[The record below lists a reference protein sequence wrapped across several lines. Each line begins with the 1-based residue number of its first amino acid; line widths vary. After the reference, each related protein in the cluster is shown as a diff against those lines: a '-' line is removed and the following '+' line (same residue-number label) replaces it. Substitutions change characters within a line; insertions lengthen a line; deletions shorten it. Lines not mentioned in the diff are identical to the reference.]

1 MTGLLNNSSMAGFDD
16 IEIDRQ
22 CRERV
27 GGGMS
32 RGADIV
38 ARTLE
43 EMGVT
48 RIFTLSG
55 NHIMPIFDALLST
68 KIQLIH
74 ARHEAACVHMADAWG
89 RLTGEPGIALV
100 TGGQGHGNAVAALY
114 TALASE
120 SPLVLLSGHAG
131 LSELGRGAFQ
141 EMAQADLARPVARAS
156 WTATAAETLGTDIA
170 KAIGLATA
178 GRPGPVHVSLPVDLL
193 EQTIPVDQITRITK
207 AELQPRPSP
216 LPPELADKLISHLR
230 VATKPLVIC
239 GPAMCTERG
248 RAAMREAADALDVP
262 VVGMESPRGINDP
275 GLGAFAEILS
285 QADLVVLIGK
295 PLDFTLRFGE
305 APALSPSCKWI
316 VIDPDASVISRAAN
330 ATAERLLL
338 SEVADAQTAVMTLS
352 ERNSTTREKPS
363 AWRKH
368 VSEVLTYEP
377 PQWKSVRAK
386 TPDRVHPI
394 EMCRAIGA
402 FLEKHRGATFVSD
415 GGEIGQWAQA
425 LVKTDRRM
433 INGIAGTIGVSL
445 PFAIATKLAYPD
457 HPVVAVMGDGTFGFH
472 MAEFDTAVRYDL
484 PVIVVIGN
492 DARWNAEY
500 QIQLRQY
507 GAVRAK
513 NCDLLPSRYDRVAE
527 ALGGFGA
534 LVSTAAGLPDALDR
548 AYLSRKP
555 ACINV
560 MIESVAAPV
569 IRR

>member
-1 MTGLLNNSSMAGFDD
+1 M
-16 IEIDRQ
+16 I
-22 CRERV
+22 
-27 GGGMS
+27 

-38 ARTLE
+38 ARTLQDL
-43 EMGVT
+43 GVT

-68 KIQLIH
+68 NIQLIH

-100 TGGQGHGNAVAALY
+100 TGGQGHSNAVAALY

-120 SPLVLLSGHAG
+120 SPLVLLSGHAP

-141 EMAQADLARPVARAS
+141 EMAQADLARPVTKAS
-156 WTATAAETLGTDIA
+156 WTAQAVAILGSDIA
-170 KAIGLATA
+170 KAIELAAT

-193 EQTIPVDQITRITK
+193 EQTIADEQITRITK
-207 AELQPRPSP
+207 AGLQLGTSS
-216 LPPELADKLISHLR
+216 LMPEVADKVSSHLGA
-230 VATKPLVIC
+230 ATRPLLIC

-248 RAAMREAADALDVP
+248 RAVMREAADVLDVP
-262 VVGMESPRGINDP
+262 VIGMESPRGLNDP
-275 GLGAFAEILS
+275 GLGAFAEILIE
-285 QADLVVLIGK
+285 ADLVVLVGK

-305 APALSPSCKWI
+305 APALSPSRKWI
-316 VIDPDASVISRAAN
+316 VIDPDAALIARA
-330 ATAERLLL
+330 TKSLRERLLL
-338 SEVADAQTAVMTLS
+338 SAVADAQVAIETLT
-352 ERNSTTREKPS
+352 ERSAAKRAKPS
-363 AWRKH
+363 AWRDQ
-368 VSEVLTYEP
+368 VSDVVGYEP

-394 EMCRAIGA
+394 EMCKAIGS
-402 FLEKHRGATFVSD
+402 FVEQHQGATFVSD

-425 LVKTDRRM
+425 LVKTDRRI
-433 INGIAGTIGVSL
+433 INGVAGTIGVSL
-445 PFAIATKLAYPD
+445 PFAIAAQLARPD
-457 HPVVAVMGDGTFGFH
+457 HPVIAVMGDGTFGFH

-484 PVIVVIGN
+484 PVIIVVGN

-507 GAVRAK
+507 GAERAK
-513 NCDLLPSRYDRVAE
+513 NCDLLPSRYDRVVE

-534 LVSTAAGLPDALDR
+534 LVSTAADLPDALNR
-548 AYLSRKP
+548 AYLSRRP

-560 MIESVAAPV
+560 MIESVAAPI

>member
-1 MTGLLNNSSMAGFDD
+1 ML
-16 IEIDRQ
+16 
-22 CRERV
+22 
-27 GGGMS
+27 

-74 ARHEAACVHMADAWG
+74 ARHEAACVHTADAWG

-100 TGGQGHGNAVAALY
+100 TGGQGHSNAVAALY

-120 SPLVLLSGHAG
+120 SPLLLLSGHAP

-141 EMAQADLARPVARAS
+141 EMAQADLARPVTKAS
-156 WTATAAETLGTDIA
+156 WTAQAAATLGSDIA
-170 KAIGLATA
+170 KALELAIS

-193 EQTIPVDQITRITK
+193 EQTIPDDQITRTAK
-207 AELQPRPSP
+207 AARPRP
-216 LPPELADKLISHLR
+216 LLTPEIADKLISHLAA
-230 VATKPLVIC
+230 ATKPLVIC
-239 GPAMCTERG
+239 GPALCTERG
-248 RAAMREAADALDVP
+248 RAAMREVADALDVP
-262 VVGMESPRGINDP
+262 VIGMESPRGINDP
-275 GLGAFAEILS
+275 GLGAFAEILAE
-285 QADLVVLIGK
+285 ADLVVLIGK

-305 APALSPSCKWI
+305 APTLSPTCKWI
-316 VIDPDASVISRAAN
+316 VIDPDATLISRATKAMG
-330 ATAERLLL
+330 ERLLL
-338 SEVADAQTAVMTLS
+338 SDVADAQAATGTLTES
-352 ERNSTTREKPS
+352 GHKTTSSPS
-363 AWRKH
+363 AWHEQVR
-368 VSEVLTYEP
+368 EALAYEP
-377 PQWKSVRAK
+377 RQWNSVRA
-386 TPDRVHPI
+386 TASDRLHPV
-394 EMCRAIGA
+394 EMCRTIGN
-402 FLEKHRGATFVSD
+402 FLDKHRGATFVSD

-425 LVKTDRRM
+425 LVKTDRRI

-445 PFAIATKLAYPD
+445 PFAIAAKLAHPD

-484 PVIVVIGN
+484 PLIVVVGN

-507 GAVRAK
+507 GAERAK
-513 NCDLLPSRYDRVAE
+513 NVDLLPSRYDLVVQAI
-527 ALGGFGA
+527 GGFGA
-534 LVSTAAGLPDALDR
+534 LVSNAADLPDALDR

-560 MIESVAAPV
+560 MIESHAAPI

>member
-1 MTGLLNNSSMAGFDD
+1 ML
-16 IEIDRQ
+16 
-22 CRERV
+22 
-27 GGGMS
+27 

-43 EMGVT
+43 DLGVT

-55 NHIMPIFDALLST
+55 NHIMPLFDALLST

-100 TGGQGHGNAVAALY
+100 TGGQGHSNAVAALY

-120 SPLVLLSGHAG
+120 SPLLLLSGHAP
-131 LSELGRGAFQ
+131 LSEIGRGAFQ
-141 EMAQADLARPVARAS
+141 EMAHAYRARPVTKAS
-156 WTATAAETLGTDIA
+156 WTAKEAAALGSDLA
-170 KAIGLATA
+170 KAFELAVA

-193 EQTIPVDQITRITK
+193 EQTMPDDQITRATRINV
-207 AELQPRPSP
+207 QPHASSLAPDV
-216 LPPELADKLISHLR
+216 ADKLISHLR
-230 VATKPLVIC
+230 AATKPLVIC

-248 RAAMREAADALDVP
+248 RAALWKAADALDVP
-262 VVGMESPRGINDP
+262 VIGMESPRGINDP
-275 GLGAFAEILS
+275 GLGAFAEILGET
-285 QADLVVLIGK
+285 DLVALIGK

-305 APALSPSCKWI
+305 PPVLSATCKWI
-316 VIDPDASVISRAAN
+316 VIDPDIELMSRAEKAMG
-330 ATAERLLL
+330 ARLLL
-338 SEVADAQTAVMTLS
+338 SDVADAQTTIKTLA
-352 ERNSTTREKPS
+352 ERKSTTSASSTWRERVGE
-363 AWRKH
+363 AL
-368 VSEVLTYEP
+368 VYEP
-377 PQWKSVRAK
+377 PQWKSVHA
-386 TPDRVHPI
+386 TSPDRIHPV
-394 EMCRAIGA
+394 EMCKAIGN
-402 FLEKHRGATFVSD
+402 FVGKHRGATLVSD

-425 LVKTDRRM
+425 LVRTDRRI

-445 PFAIATKLAYPD
+445 PFAIAAALAHPD

-484 PVIVVIGN
+484 PVIVVVGN

-507 GAVRAK
+507 GAERAK
-513 NCDLLPSRYDRVAE
+513 NCDLLPSRYDRVVE

-534 LVSTAAGLPDALDR
+534 LVTTAADLPDALDR

-560 MIESVAAPV
+560 MIESVAAPI

>member
-1 MTGLLNNSSMAGFDD
+1 ML
-16 IEIDRQ
+16 
-22 CRERV
+22 
-27 GGGMS
+27 

-38 ARTLE
+38 ARTLQE
-43 EMGVT
+43 LGVT

-55 NHIMPIFDALLST
+55 NHIMPLFDALQST
-68 KIQLIH
+68 GTRLVH

-100 TGGQGHGNAVAALY
+100 TGGQGHSNAVAALY
-114 TALASE
+114 NALASE
-120 SPLVLLSGHAG
+120 SPLVLLSGHAP

-141 EMAQADLARPVARAS
+141 EMAQADLARPVTKAS
-156 WTATAAETLGTDIA
+156 WTAQAAETLGSDIV
-170 KAIGLATA
+170 KAFELATA

-193 EQTIPVDQITRITK
+193 EQTSATANTK
-207 AELQPRPSP
+207 AKLHPHTAPLSP
-216 LPPELADKLISHLR
+216 EVADQVTSYLR
-230 VATKPLVIC
+230 AAAKPLVIC
-239 GPAMCTERG
+239 GPVMCTERG
-248 RAAMREAADALDVP
+248 RETMREAAGALDVP
-262 VVGMESPRGINDP
+262 VIGMESPRGFNDP
-275 GLGAFAEILS
+275 GLGAFAELLS
-285 QADLVVLIGK
+285 EADLVVLIGK

-305 APALSPSCKWI
+305 ALSTSCKWI
-316 VIDPDASVISRAAN
+316 VIDPDAALIARATRAVGK
-330 ATAERLLL
+330 RLLL
-338 SEVADAQTAVMTLS
+338 SAVADAQAGIETLT
-352 ERNSTTREKPS
+352 ERSATTGAQPS
-363 AWRKH
+363 AWHEH
-368 VSEVLTYEP
+368 VSEVLAYEP
-377 PQWKSVRAK
+377 PQWKSVHAK
-386 TPDRVHPI
+386 TLDRVHPV
-394 EMCRAIGA
+394 EMCRAIGG
-402 FLEKHRGATFVSD
+402 FIDKHPDATFVSD

-433 INGIAGTIGVSL
+433 INGVAGTIGVSL
-445 PFAIATKLAYPD
+445 PFAIAAQLARPQ

-484 PVIVVIGN
+484 PIIAVVGN

-507 GAVRAK
+507 GAERAK

-534 LVSTAAGLPDALDR
+534 LVSTAADLPDALDR

>member
-1 MTGLLNNSSMAGFDD
+1 MAPCQVSTTSKSTAVSNALG
-16 IEIDRQ
+16 
-22 CRERV
+22 ER
-27 GGGMS
+27 MS

-43 EMGVT
+43 NLGVT

-68 KIQLIH
+68 NIRLIH

-100 TGGQGHGNAVAALY
+100 TGGQGHSNAVAALY

-120 SPLVLLSGHAG
+120 SPLLLLSGHAP

-141 EMAQADLARPVARAS
+141 EMAQADLARPVTKAS
-156 WTATAAETLGTDIA
+156 WTAQAIATLGSDIA
-170 KAIGLATA
+170 RAIEFATT

-193 EQTIPVDQITRITK
+193 EQTIAEAQMTRIAK
-207 AELQPRPSP
+207 ADLLRTSP
-216 LPPELADKLISHLR
+216 PMPEVADKVISHLHA
-230 VATKPLVIC
+230 ATKPLVIC

-248 RAAMREAADALDVP
+248 RKTMRAAADALNVP
-262 VVGMESPRGINDP
+262 VIGMESPRGINDP
-275 GLGAFAEILS
+275 GLGAFAEILAE
-285 QADLVVLIGK
+285 ADLVVLIGK
-295 PLDFTLRFGE
+295 PLDFTLRFGD
-305 APALSPSCKWI
+305 ALAPSCKWI
-316 VIDPDASVISRAAN
+316 VIDPDPAMIARAEKALVK
-330 ATAERLLL
+330 RLLL
-338 SEVADAQTAVMTLS
+338 SEIADAQTVVKKLA
-352 ERNSTTREKPS
+352 ERKPTTSGSIWRERVRE
-363 AWRKH
+363 A
-368 VSEVLTYEP
+368 LAYEP
-377 PQWKSVRAK
+377 PQWKSIRAAN
-386 TPDRVHPI
+386 PGHVHPV
-394 EMCRAIGA
+394 EMCKAIRS
-402 FLEKHRGATFVSD
+402 FLENHPDATFVSD

-425 LVKTDRRM
+425 VVKTDRRI
-433 INGIAGTIGVSL
+433 INGVAGTIGVSL
-445 PFAIATKLAYPD
+445 PFAITAKLAHPE

-484 PVIVVIGN
+484 PLIVVIGN

-507 GAVRAK
+507 GAERAK

-534 LVSTAAGLPDALDR
+534 LVSTAADLPDALNR
-548 AYLSRKP
+548 AYLSRRP

>member
-1 MTGLLNNSSMAGFDD
+1 ML
-16 IEIDRQ
+16 
-22 CRERV
+22 
-27 GGGMS
+27 

-38 ARTLE
+38 AGTLG

-68 KIQLIH
+68 RIQLIH

-100 TGGQGHGNAVAALY
+100 TGGQGHSNAVAALY

-120 SPLVLLSGHAG
+120 SPLLLLSGHAP

-141 EMAQADLARPVARAS
+141 EMAQADLARPVTKAS
-156 WTATAAETLGTDIA
+156 WTAQEAATLGSDIA
-170 KAIGLATA
+170 KAFELATA

-193 EQTIPVDQITRITK
+193 EQTIPDEQVTRMTK
-207 AELQPRPSP
+207 ADARRRAAP
-216 LPPELADKLISHLR
+216 LAPKVTDRLISQLR
-230 VATKPLVIC
+230 AAAKPLVIC
-239 GPAMCTERG
+239 GPAMCSERG
-248 RAAMREAADALDVP
+248 RATMRKAADVLDVP
-262 VVGMESPRGINDP
+262 VIGMESPRGINDP
-275 GLGAFAEILS
+275 GLGAIAEMLA

-305 APALSPSCKWI
+305 ALSPSCKWI
-316 VIDPDASVISRAAN
+316 VIDSDPAIIMRAEKAFS
-330 ATAERLLL
+330 ERLLL
-338 SEVADAQTAVMTLS
+338 SEIADAQAVIDTLS
-352 ERNSTTREKPS
+352 KRKPATSAPS
-363 AWRKH
+363 AWHEH
-368 VSEVLTYEP
+368 VREVLAYEP
-377 PQWKSVRAK
+377 PLWQSARAK
-386 TPDRVHPI
+386 TSDRVHPV
-394 EMCRAIGA
+394 EMCRAIGN
-402 FLEKHRGATFVSD
+402 FIEKHPGATFVSD

-425 LVKTDRRM
+425 LVKTDRRI

-445 PFAIATKLAYPD
+445 PFAIAAKLAHPD

-472 MAEFDTAVRYDL
+472 MAELDTAVRYDL
-484 PVIVVIGN
+484 PVIVVVGN

-507 GAVRAK
+507 GAERAK
-513 NCDLLPSRYDRVAE
+513 NCDLLPSRYDLVVE

-534 LVSTAAGLPDALDR
+534 LVSNADDLPDALDR

-560 MIESVAAPV
+560 MIESHAAPV

>member
-1 MTGLLNNSSMAGFDD
+1 ML
-16 IEIDRQ
+16 
-22 CRERV
+22 
-27 GGGMS
+27 

-38 ARTLE
+38 ARTLQDL
-43 EMGVT
+43 GVT

-68 KIQLIH
+68 NIQLIH

-100 TGGQGHGNAVAALY
+100 TGGQGHSNAVAALY
-114 TALASE
+114 TALASA
-120 SPLVLLSGHAG
+120 SPLVLLSGHAP

-141 EMAQADLARPVARAS
+141 EMAQANLARPVTKAS
-156 WTATAAETLGTDIA
+156 WTATAVETLGSDVA
-170 KAIGLATA
+170 KAIQLATT

-193 EQTIPVDQITRITK
+193 EQTIANEQITGNTK
-207 AELQPRPSP
+207 AELQLRTAPAP
-216 LPPELADKLISHLR
+216 LMPEIADKVISHLR
-230 VATKPLVIC
+230 AATKPLVIC
-239 GPAMCTERG
+239 GPALCTERG
-248 RAAMREAADALDVP
+248 RKAMRDAAEALDAP
-262 VVGMESPRGINDP
+262 VVGMESPRGFNDP
-275 GLGAFAEILS
+275 GLGAFAELLS
-285 QADLVVLIGK
+285 EADLVVLVGK
-295 PLDFTLRFGE
+295 PLDFTLRFGD

-316 VIDPDASVISRAAN
+316 VIDADAALIVRAAK
-330 ATAERLLL
+330 AMRQRLLL
-338 SEVADAQTAVMTLS
+338 SAFADTPMALKTLA
-352 ERNSTTREKPS
+352 ERSATTRAKPS
-363 AWRKH
+363 AWREH
-368 VSEVLTYEP
+368 VSDVLAYEP
-377 PQWKSVRAK
+377 PQWKSVQSK

-394 EMCRAIGA
+394 EMCKAIRD
-402 FLEKHRGATFVSD
+402 FVEKRPGATFVSD

-425 LVKTDRRM
+425 LVKTDRRI

-445 PFAIATKLAYPD
+445 PFAIAAQLARPD

-472 MAEFDTAVRYDL
+472 MAEFDTAVRYGL
-484 PVIVVIGN
+484 PVIVVVGN

-507 GAVRAK
+507 GAERAK

-534 LVSTAAGLPDALDR
+534 LVSTAADLSDALDR
-548 AYLSRKP
+548 AYLSRRP